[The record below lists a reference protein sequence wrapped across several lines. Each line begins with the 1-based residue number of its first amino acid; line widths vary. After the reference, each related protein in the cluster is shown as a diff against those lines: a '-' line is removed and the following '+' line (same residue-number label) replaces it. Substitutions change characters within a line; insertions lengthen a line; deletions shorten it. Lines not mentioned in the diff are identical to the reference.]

1 MRIISGDL
9 KGRRLN
15 TPRDNKIRPT
25 TDKVKE
31 SIFSML
37 MPYIEDAV
45 IIDLFS
51 GTGNLGLE
59 AISRGAKHC
68 YFGDKARESLLLTKE
83 NIKYCEVEN
92 QATLI
97 SGEFERVLERIHEKA
112 DVIFLDPPYKD
123 GLLENCLKKIEET
136 GLLAEDGVIVIERGK
151 REILEDS
158 IGIFTKIK
166 EKRYVTI
173 LVSLYIIEKNNIV

>member
-1 MRIISGDL
+1 LRIISGNL

-15 TPRDNKIRPT
+15 TPKDNKIRPT

-31 SIFSML
+31 SMLSMI
-37 MPYIEDAV
+37 MPYIEDAIV
-45 IIDLFS
+45 IDLFA

-83 NIKYCEVEN
+83 NIKYCGVEN
-92 QATLI
+92 QSTLI

-112 DVIFLDPPYKD
+112 DLIFLDPPYKA
-123 GLLENCLKKIEET
+123 GLIESCLRKIEELE
-136 GLLAEDGVIVIERGK
+136 LLSDEGIVVIERGK
-151 REILEDS
+151 RETLDNN
-158 IGIFTKIK
+158 IGSFTKIK
-166 EKRYVTI
+166 EKRYGTI
-173 LVSLYIIEKNNIV
+173 LVSLFNITKK

>member
-1 MRIISGDL
+1 MRIISGNL

-15 TPRDNKIRPT
+15 TPRNNKIRPT

-45 IIDLFS
+45 VIDLFS

-68 YFGDKARESLLLTKE
+68 YFGDNERESLLLTKD
-83 NIKYCEVEN
+83 NIIYCKVEN
-92 QATLI
+92 QATII
-97 SGEFERVLERIHEKA
+97 SGEFERVLERISEKA
-112 DVIFLDPPYKD
+112 DVIFLDPPYKA
-123 GLLENCLKKIEET
+123 GLLERCLKKIEE
-136 GLLAEDGVIVIERGK
+136 LSILSEDGVIVIEHGK
-151 REILEDS
+151 REILEDQ
-158 IGIFTKIK
+158 IGIFTKMK
-166 EKRYVTI
+166 EKRYGTI
-173 LVSLYIIEKNNIV
+173 LVSVFNISKK

>member
-1 MRIISGDL
+1 MRIISGNL

-15 TPRDNKIRPT
+15 TPKDNKIRPT

-31 SIFSML
+31 SMLSMI
-37 MPYIEDAV
+37 MPYIEDAIV
-45 IIDLFS
+45 IDLFA

-83 NIKYCEVEN
+83 NIKYCGVEN
-92 QATLI
+92 QSTLI

-112 DVIFLDPPYKD
+112 DLIFLDPPYKA
-123 GLLENCLKKIEET
+123 GLIESCLRKIEELE
-136 GLLAEDGVIVIERGK
+136 LLSDEGIVVIERGK
-151 REILEDS
+151 RETLDNN
-158 IGIFTKIK
+158 IGSFTKIK
-166 EKRYVTI
+166 EKRYGTI
-173 LVSLYIIEKNNIV
+173 LVSLFNITKK